1 MILEIGMTVKILP
14 QAEYKN
20 RFEDA
25 VGIIEKIHSTH
36 IGIKFENIENPASS
50 YGVFWFSE
58 QYIEILESE
67 DEQIMFDNCKIA
79 GVKFLDGSNTDRE
92 YFYALY
98 DDSIEIGDLVV
109 AKTGHHGFALVK
121 ISSIEE
127 YKPNII
133 AHSREI
139 ICKVDMT
146 AYNERQAK
154 AAKIK
159 SLKVEMDK
167 KVMELQQ
174 TAIYE
179 LLAEKDPGLKQ
190 MLEEYKS
197 LIG

>member
-1 MILEIGMTVKILP
+1 
-14 QAEYKN
+14 
-20 RFEDA
+20 
-25 VGIIEKIHSTH
+25 
-36 IGIKFENIENPASS
+36 
-50 YGVFWFSE
+50 
-58 QYIEILESE
+58 
-67 DEQIMFDNCKIA
+67 
-79 GVKFLDGSNTDRE
+79 
-92 YFYALY
+92 
-98 DDSIEIGDLVV
+98 
-109 AKTGHHGFALVK
+109 
-121 ISSIEE
+121 
-127 YKPNII
+127 
-133 AHSREI
+133 
-139 ICKVDMT
+139 MT